1 MFDLPFPV
9 WTLIAVVAAFAL
21 AGGVKGVIGMGLP
34 TVAIGL
40 LSAMMPP
47 AQAAAILVLPSLVT
61 NVWQMLAGPHFVA
74 LLRRLWPMML
84 GIVGGA
90 WAGAGIITG
99 ANGGLALT
107 ALGVVLVVYAVIGL
121 SAARLVV
128 KPAWEK
134 YLGLPVGVATGIV
147 TGATGVFVLP
157 AVPYLQAL
165 NLERDALIQALGL
178 SFTVSTAAMG
188 VALAGAGV
196 LAGELAGVSVLALVA
211 ALLGMW
217 GGAKL
222 RARISAETFRRFFF
236 IGLVL
241 LGTHLSLRGFL

>member
-1 MFDLPFPV
+1 MLDLPFPL
-9 WTLIAVVAAFAL
+9 WTLIAVAAAFAL

-40 LSAMMPP
+40 LSAMMLP

-74 LLRRLWPMML
+74 LLKRLWSMML

-90 WAGAGIITG
+90 WAGAGVITG
-99 ANGGLALT
+99 SNGGLALT
-107 ALGVVLVVYAVIGL
+107 ALGVVLIVYAAVGL
-121 SAARLVV
+121 SAVRLEVRLG
-128 KPAWEK
+128 WEK
-134 YLGLPVGVATGIV
+134 YLGLPVGIATGIV

-157 AVPYLQAL
+157 AVPYLHAL
-165 NLERDALIQALGL
+165 NLEREALIQALGL

-196 LAGELAGVSVLALVA
+196 LAGELAGVSVLALAA

-222 RARISAETFRRFFF
+222 RSRISATTFRRFFF
-236 IGLVL
+236 AGLFL
-241 LGTHLSLRGFL
+241 LGIHLSLQGVL

>member
-1 MFDLPFPV
+1 MVVFPFPL
-9 WTLIAVVAAFAL
+9 WMLIAVAATFAL

-40 LSAMMPP
+40 LSSMMPP

-90 WAGAGIITG
+90 WAGAGVITG
-99 ANGGLALT
+99 GNSRLALT
-107 ALGVVLVVYAVIGL
+107 ALGVVLIVYALIGL
-121 SAARLVV
+121 ANVRLAV

-134 YLGLPVGVATGIV
+134 YLGLPVGLATGLV

-196 LAGELAGVSVLALVA
+196 LAGELAGISLLALA
-211 ALLGMW
+211 GALIGMW

-236 IGLVL
+236 LGLLL
-241 LGTHLSLRGFL
+241 LGTQLSLRGVL

>member
-1 MFDLPFPV
+1 MVDLPFPL
-9 WTLIAVVAAFAL
+9 WILIAVAATFAL

-40 LSAMMPP
+40 LSSMMPP

-61 NVWQMLAGPHFVA
+61 NVWQMLAGPHFLA

-99 ANGGLALT
+99 GNSGLALT
-107 ALGVVLVVYAVIGL
+107 ALGVVLIVYALIGL
-121 SAARLVV
+121 ANVRLAV

-134 YLGLPVGVATGIV
+134 YLGLPMGIATGIV

-196 LAGELAGVSVLALVA
+196 LAGELAGISLLALAA
-211 ALLGMW
+211 ALIGMW

-236 IGLVL
+236 LGLLL
-241 LGTHLSLRGFL
+241 LGTQLSLRGVL